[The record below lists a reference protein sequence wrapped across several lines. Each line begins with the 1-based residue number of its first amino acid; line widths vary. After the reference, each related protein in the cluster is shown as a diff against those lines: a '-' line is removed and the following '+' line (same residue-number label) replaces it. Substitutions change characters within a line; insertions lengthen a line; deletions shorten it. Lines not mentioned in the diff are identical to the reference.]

1 MTGESRQIA
10 QGSRIE
16 IYLDGATEP
25 LSVYRPPARFDLD
38 THELPDGPHE
48 LRIVATD
55 VSGHR
60 GVRRIPFEVRNGPG
74 IAVSGLRAGDVVEGR
89 VSLLVNAYGGAY
101 EENWEPARAETPA
114 PIPTWTWVVLLVV
127 VAWAIFYG
135 ARHWSPSG
143 DLASSPTYSTWNEPA
158 SKAVEGDVR

>member
-1 MTGESRQIA
+1 MNIDPVDVE
-10 QGSRIE
+10 GSRIE
-16 IYLDGATEP
+16 IFLDDTSEP

-38 THELPDGPHE
+38 TDALDDGPHE

-60 GVRRIPFEVRNGPG
+60 GVRRIAFEVRNGPG
-74 IAVSGLRAGDVVEGR
+74 IAVSGLRPGDIVEGQ
-89 VSLLVNAYGGAY
+89 VSILVNAYGGAY

-114 PIPTWTWVVLLVV
+114 PIPTWTWVLLLVV

-135 ARHWSPSG
+135 ARNGSPSG
-143 DLASSPTYSTWNEPA
+143 AMASSPTYSSWTSSSP
-158 SKAVEGDVR
+158 DTQR